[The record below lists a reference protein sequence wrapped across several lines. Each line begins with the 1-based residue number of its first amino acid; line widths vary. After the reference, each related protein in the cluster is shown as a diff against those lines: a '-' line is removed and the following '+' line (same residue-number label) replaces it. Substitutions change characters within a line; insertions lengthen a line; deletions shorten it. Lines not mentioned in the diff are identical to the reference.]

1 MEVPESSKASGF
13 KSVFSTHIDRMKKYY
28 NYDNQE
34 AVRRSM
40 HQKGNKPSTRGN
52 SQTQSNWT
60 YNNMKFV

>member
-1 MEVPESSKASGF
+1 MEVPESSKSGY
-13 KSVFSTHIDRMKKYY
+13 KSVFSTHIDRMKRYY
-28 NYDNQE
+28 NYDNTD

-40 HQKGNKPSTRGN
+40 NHKNYRPSTRGN